1 MNSTFKVVFN
11 KARGAFMAVNEIT
24 SSVQAK
30 GTKSIVATAVT
41 TLMACGAVNAATTTA
56 NSWDQVASITD
67 KTSSTEFY
75 YVKDTNSKTK
85 SDLKFTKNTFTVNAG
100 CFGSIAYL
108 LKTHGTIE
116 NSVFSD
122 NHTTTGAV
130 SIDTSDENAKYSMAL
145 GGVFMIKNGENA
157 FTDVVFQ
164 NNTLTSTGTGLG
176 ALVAGGAILQDAV
189 INNKD
194 GQLASALTIAISKGK
209 DITYSGNNV
218 ISSTP
223 DVYYGLYGTVSTAA
237 GGFLFLDRDS
247 KTDFDIGE
255 NAILHIG
262 TQSATGNMDSIASS
276 IAINGKKQNTGI
288 VKKGKGTLEINSSL
302 DKFYG
307 TVEVNDGVLAI
318 TKPWKVMNAT
328 TISGSDSV
336 LKANKI
342 TLTQSPTSLVWG
354 TKNAKNEWVNKEY
367 KEGDGKLVVT
377 TGSITVKDGG
387 TLSTDI
393 GSVFSDKTSK
403 EDATLS
409 SAAVLMKKGFS
420 FSKDSTLEIT
430 DSGTYKMALY
440 NSMVETSQVGTLN
453 LVNASLQIENTD
465 AVDNKVT
472 INTNVTTK
480 ALDAA
485 GDVKT
490 IDVAADVTLTG
501 DSSITGS
508 QKLAGD
514 VETLNVTAGKTLA
527 VKSDKTDGLLVA
539 EINDIALNTGAAF
552 IVDNS
557 TISMGKLTVTGA
569 NITVGNSK
577 AAGQIDAKSL
587 ELKAGSSIFLD
598 PAWQDGS
605 TIADASFLSAAA
617 VSGNL
622 AGQIAVGQNSVVA
635 LNSTQAN
642 AISAFNQLKD
652 ASDLTWGTSGVTA
665 ALYVASP
672 INVAST
678 GSINVN
684 GILTSASYANAG
696 AVTVAAKGLL
706 LVDQANVG
714 SETVLNGASLTMDN
728 SSYVGIINATDGTI
742 KLADSITGTPLVVTD
757 NQFVTGDVTD
767 GVVTTT
773 VDNQKLAGAVASMGV
788 QQMARRADTVFANT
802 IADRTAQSL
811 AGEGVAL
818 WVDVGGER
826 YEADDLDNGAQYKAN
841 MFYGAFGADVGVTP
855 EARIGAA
862 IQYGSGD
869 SKSDNY
875 GIKNDIDAVTFGL
888 YGSYNVTGAAKIVGE
903 FGWTHTTNDVTASE
917 RLLNNDFDADVLSL
931 GVRGQHEFQVGA
943 VKIVPSV
950 GVRVSRISTDSFN
963 VGGVK
968 VDVDD
973 QTIVQVPLSVAFAAN
988 SIDANGWKLNP
999 YAKVSFTPTFGDDE
1013 INVRGYDQSAL
1024 DTLPVQGNFGLSA
1037 TNGNVTFGAALSAGF
1052 GQDCA
1057 KNFGGKVGVT
1067 YVF

>member
-30 GTKSIVATAVT
+30 GTKTIVATAVT

-75 YVKDTNSKTK
+75 VVTDTTSKTK

-108 LKTHGTIE
+108 WKTKGTID
-116 NSVFSD
+116 NSVFAD

-130 SIDTSDENAKYSMAL
+130 SIDTSAENAEKSMAL
-145 GGVFMIKNGENA
+145 GGVFMIKDGKNT

-189 INNKD
+189 INDKD
-194 GQLASALTIAISKGK
+194 GLLASALTIAISKGK

-276 IAINGKKQNTGI
+276 IAINGVKRNTGI

-307 TVEVNDGVLAI
+307 TVEVTDGVLAI
-318 TKPWKVMNAT
+318 TKPWNVMNAT

-354 TKNAKNEWVNKEY
+354 TKNAKNEWVSKEY
-367 KEGDGKLVVT
+367 KEGDGLVVT
-377 TGSITVKDGG
+377 QGSITVTNGG

-409 SAAVLMKKGFS
+409 SAAVLMKGGFS

-440 NSMVETSQVGTLN
+440 NSMVETSKVGTLN

-514 VETLNVTAGKTLA
+514 VETLNVTANKTLA

-587 ELKAGSSIFLD
+587 ELKAGSRIFLD

-672 INVAST
+672 VNVAST

-684 GILTSASYANAG
+684 GILTSASYADAS

-802 IADRTAQSL
+802 IADRTAQSV

-818 WVDVGGER
+818 WVDVGGKR

-888 YGSYNVTGAAKIVGE
+888 YGSYNVTGATKIVGE

-917 RLLNNDFDADVLSL
+917 RLLTNDFDADVLSL

>member
-11 KARGAFMAVNEIT
+11 QARGAFMAVNEIT

-30 GTKSIVATAVT
+30 GTKTIVATAVT
-41 TLMACGAVNAATTTA
+41 TLMACGAVNAATTTT
-56 NSWDQVASITD
+56 NDWDRVTSITD
-67 KTSSTEFY
+67 KTSSTGFY
-75 YVKDTNSKTK
+75 VVTDTNSKTK
-85 SDLKFTKNTFTVNAG
+85 SDLTFTKNTFTVNAG

-108 LKTHGTIE
+108 LKTLGTIE

-130 SIDTSDENAKYSMAL
+130 SIDTSDKNAETSMAL
-145 GGVFMIKNGENA
+145 GGVFMIKNGKNA

-276 IAINGKKQNTGI
+276 IAINGKKQHTGI

-307 TVEVNDGVLAI
+307 TVEVTDGVLAI
-318 TKPWKVMNAT
+318 TKPWNVMNDT

-342 TLTQSPTSLVWG
+342 TLTKSPTSLAWG
-354 TKNAKNEWVNKEY
+354 TKNAKNEWVSKEY
-367 KEGDGKLVVT
+367 KEGDGLVVT
-377 TGSITVKDGG
+377 QGSITVTNGG

-409 SAAVLMKKGFS
+409 SAAVLMKGGFS

-440 NSMVETSQVGTLN
+440 NSMVETSKVGTLN

-480 ALDAA
+480 ALDAS

-514 VETLNVTAGKTLA
+514 VETLNVTANKTLA

-587 ELKAGSSIFLD
+587 ELKADSSIFLD

-617 VSGNL
+617 VSGDL

-672 INVAST
+672 VNVAST

-742 KLADSITGTPLVVTD
+742 KLADSIIGTPLVVTD

-802 IADRTAQSL
+802 IADRTAQSV

-917 RLLNNDFDADVLSL
+917 RLLTNDFDADVLSL

>member
-917 RLLNNDFDADVLSL
+917 RLLTNDFDADVLSL

>member
-30 GTKSIVATAVT
+30 GTKTIVATAVT
-41 TLMACGAVNAATTTA
+41 TLMACGAVNAAPTTT
-56 NSWDQVASITD
+56 NDWDRVTSITD
-67 KTSSTEFY
+67 KTSSTVFY
-75 YVKDTNSKTK
+75 VVKDTNSKTK

-108 LKTHGTIE
+108 WKTNGTIN

-130 SIDTSDENAKYSMAL
+130 SIDTSDKNAETSMAL
-145 GGVFMIKNGENA
+145 GGVFMIKDGKNT

-189 INNKD
+189 INDKD
-194 GQLASALTIAISKGK
+194 GHLASALTIAISKGK

-276 IAINGKKQNTGI
+276 IAINGVKRNTGI

-307 TVEVNDGVLAI
+307 TVEVTDGVLAI

-354 TKNAKNEWVNKEY
+354 TKNAKNEWVRKEY
-367 KEGDGKLVVT
+367 KEGDGLVVT
-377 TGSITVKDGG
+377 QGSITVTNGG

-409 SAAVLMKKGFS
+409 SAAVLMKGGFS

-430 DSGTYKMALY
+430 DSGTYKMTLY
-440 NSMVETSQVGTLN
+440 NSMVETSKVGTLN

-472 INTNVTTK
+472 INHNVTTK

-539 EINDIALNTGAAF
+539 VINDIALNTGAAF

-569 NITVGNSK
+569 NITVGK
-577 AAGQIDAKSL
+577 R
-587 ELKAGSSIFLD
+587 
-598 PAWQDGS
+598 
-605 TIADASFLSAAA
+605 
-617 VSGNL
+617 
-622 AGQIAVGQNSVVA
+622 
-635 LNSTQAN
+635 
-642 AISAFNQLKD
+642 
-652 ASDLTWGTSGVTA
+652 
-665 ALYVASP
+665 
-672 INVAST
+672 
-678 GSINVN
+678 
-684 GILTSASYANAG
+684 
-696 AVTVAAKGLL
+696 
-706 LVDQANVG
+706 
-714 SETVLNGASLTMDN
+714 M
-728 SSYVGIINATDGTI
+728 
-742 KLADSITGTPLVVTD
+742 
-757 NQFVTGDVTD
+757 
-767 GVVTTT
+767 
-773 VDNQKLAGAVASMGV
+773 
-788 QQMARRADTVFANT
+788 
-802 IADRTAQSL
+802 
-811 AGEGVAL
+811 
-818 WVDVGGER
+818 
-826 YEADDLDNGAQYKAN
+826 
-841 MFYGAFGADVGVTP
+841 
-855 EARIGAA
+855 
-862 IQYGSGD
+862 
-869 SKSDNY
+869 
-875 GIKNDIDAVTFGL
+875 
-888 YGSYNVTGAAKIVGE
+888 
-903 FGWTHTTNDVTASE
+903 
-917 RLLNNDFDADVLSL
+917 
-931 GVRGQHEFQVGA
+931 
-943 VKIVPSV
+943 
-950 GVRVSRISTDSFN
+950 
-963 VGGVK
+963 
-968 VDVDD
+968 
-973 QTIVQVPLSVAFAAN
+973 
-988 SIDANGWKLNP
+988 
-999 YAKVSFTPTFGDDE
+999 
-1013 INVRGYDQSAL
+1013 
-1024 DTLPVQGNFGLSA
+1024 
-1037 TNGNVTFGAALSAGF
+1037 
-1052 GQDCA
+1052 
-1057 KNFGGKVGVT
+1057 
-1067 YVF
+1067 

>member
-30 GTKSIVATAVT
+30 GTKTIVATAVT

-75 YVKDTNSKTK
+75 VVTDTTSKTK

-108 LKTHGTIE
+108 WKTKGTID
-116 NSVFSD
+116 NSVFAD

-130 SIDTSDENAKYSMAL
+130 SIDTSAENAEKSMAL
-145 GGVFMIKNGENA
+145 GGVFMIKDGKNT

-189 INNKD
+189 INDKD
-194 GQLASALTIAISKGK
+194 GLLASALTIAISKGK

-276 IAINGKKQNTGI
+276 IAINGVKRNTGI

-307 TVEVNDGVLAI
+307 TVEVTDGVLAI
-318 TKPWKVMNAT
+318 TKPWNVMNAT

-354 TKNAKNEWVNKEY
+354 TKNEKNEWVSKEY
-367 KEGDGKLVVT
+367 KEGDGLVVT
-377 TGSITVKDGG
+377 QGSITVTNGG

-409 SAAVLMKKGFS
+409 SAAVLMKGGFS

-440 NSMVETSQVGTLN
+440 NSMVETSKVGTLN

-514 VETLNVTAGKTLA
+514 VETLNVTANKTLA

-587 ELKAGSSIFLD
+587 ELKAGSRIFLD

-672 INVAST
+672 VNVAST

-684 GILTSASYANAG
+684 GILTSASYADAG

-802 IADRTAQSL
+802 IADRTAQSV
-811 AGEGVAL
+811 AGEGMAL

-917 RLLNNDFDADVLSL
+917 RLLTNDFDADVLSL

>member
-30 GTKSIVATAVT
+30 GTKTIVATAVT

-75 YVKDTNSKTK
+75 VVTDTTSKTK

-108 LKTHGTIE
+108 WKTKGTID

-130 SIDTSDENAKYSMAL
+130 SIDTSDKNAETSMAL
-145 GGVFMIKNGENA
+145 GGVFMIKNGKNA

-276 IAINGKKQNTGI
+276 IAINGKKQHTGI

-307 TVEVNDGVLAI
+307 TVEVTDGVLAI
-318 TKPWKVMNAT
+318 TKPWNVMNDT

-342 TLTQSPTSLVWG
+342 TLTKSPTSLVWG

-377 TGSITVKDGG
+377 TGRITVTNGG

-409 SAAVLMKKGFS
+409 SAAVLMKGGFS

-440 NSMVETSQVGTLN
+440 NSMVETSKVGTLN

-480 ALDAA
+480 ALDAS

-490 IDVAADVTLTG
+490 IDVAADVT
-501 DSSITGS
+501 
-508 QKLAGD
+508 A
-514 VETLNVTAGKTLA
+514 NKTLA

-587 ELKAGSSIFLD
+587 ELKAGSRIFLD

-672 INVAST
+672 VNVAST

-684 GILTSASYANAG
+684 GILTSASYADAG

-802 IADRTAQSL
+802 IADRTAQSV

-917 RLLNNDFDADVLSL
+917 RLLTNDFDADVLSL

>member
-30 GTKSIVATAVT
+30 GTKTIVATAVT

-75 YVKDTNSKTK
+75 VVTDTTSKTK
-85 SDLKFTKNTFTVNAG
+85 TDLKFTKNTFTVNAG

-130 SIDTSDENAKYSMAL
+130 SIDTSDKNAGNSMAL
-145 GGVFMIKNGENA
+145 GGVFMIKNGKNA

-189 INNKD
+189 INDKD
-194 GQLASALTIAISKGK
+194 GHRASALTIAISKGK

-276 IAINGKKQNTGI
+276 IAINGKKQETGI

-307 TVEVNDGVLAI
+307 TVEVTDGVLAI
-318 TKPWKVMNAT
+318 TKPWNVMNAT
-328 TISGSDSV
+328 TIRGSDSV

-342 TLTQSPTSLVWG
+342 TLTKSPTSLVWG
-354 TKNAKNEWVNKEY
+354 SKKYEER
-367 KEGDGKLVVT
+367 DGLVVT
-377 TGSITVKDGG
+377 TGSITVTNGG

-409 SAAVLMKKGFS
+409 SAAVLMKEGFS
-420 FSKDSTLEIT
+420 FSKDSTLDIT

-440 NSMVETSQVGTLN
+440 NSMVETSKVGTLN

-514 VETLNVTAGKTLA
+514 VETLNVTANKTLA

-587 ELKAGSSIFLD
+587 ELKAGSRIFLD

-652 ASDLTWGTSGVTA
+652 ASDLTWGMSGVTA

-672 INVAST
+672 VNVAST

-684 GILTSASYANAG
+684 GILTSASYADAG

-802 IADRTAQSL
+802 IADRTAQSV

-917 RLLNNDFDADVLSL
+917 RLLTNDFDADVLSL

>member
-30 GTKSIVATAVT
+30 GTKTIVATAVT
-41 TLMACGAVNAATTTA
+41 TLMAGGAVNAATTTA

-75 YVKDTNSKTK
+75 VVTDTTSKTK

-108 LKTHGTIE
+108 WKTKGTID
-116 NSVFSD
+116 NSVFAD

-130 SIDTSDENAKYSMAL
+130 SIDTSAENAEKSMAL
-145 GGVFMIKNGENA
+145 GGVFMIKDGKNT

-189 INNKD
+189 INDKD
-194 GQLASALTIAISKGK
+194 GLLASALTIAISKGK

-276 IAINGKKQNTGI
+276 IAIDGVKRNTGI

-307 TVEVNDGVLAI
+307 TVEVTDGVLAI
-318 TKPWKVMNAT
+318 TKPWNVMNTT

-354 TKNAKNEWVNKEY
+354 SKKYEKD
-367 KEGDGKLVVT
+367 DGKLVVT
-377 TGSITVKDGG
+377 TGRITVNNGG

-409 SAAVLMKKGFS
+409 SAAVLMKEGFS
-420 FSKDSTLEIT
+420 FSNDSTLEIT

-440 NSMVETSQVGTLN
+440 NSMVETSKVGTLN

-514 VETLNVTAGKTLA
+514 VETLNVTANKTLA

-617 VSGNL
+617 VSGDL

-672 INVAST
+672 VNVAST

-917 RLLNNDFDADVLSL
+917 RLLTNDFDADVLSL

>member
-30 GTKSIVATAVT
+30 GTKTIVATAVT

-75 YVKDTNSKTK
+75 VVTDTTSKTK

-108 LKTHGTIE
+108 WKTKGTID
-116 NSVFSD
+116 NSVFAD

-130 SIDTSDENAKYSMAL
+130 SIDTSAENAEKSMAL
-145 GGVFMIKNGENA
+145 GGVFMIKDGKNT

-189 INNKD
+189 INDKD
-194 GQLASALTIAISKGK
+194 GLLASALTIAISKGK

-276 IAINGKKQNTGI
+276 IAIDGVKRNTGI

-307 TVEVNDGVLAI
+307 TVEVTDGVLAI
-318 TKPWKVMNAT
+318 TKPWNVMNTT

-354 TKNAKNEWVNKEY
+354 SKKYEKD
-367 KEGDGKLVVT
+367 DGKLVVT
-377 TGSITVKDGG
+377 TGRITVNNGG

-409 SAAVLMKKGFS
+409 SAAVLMKEGFS
-420 FSKDSTLEIT
+420 FSNDSTLEIT

-440 NSMVETSQVGTLN
+440 NSMVETSKVGTLN

-514 VETLNVTAGKTLA
+514 VETLNVTANKTLA

-617 VSGNL
+617 VSGDL

-672 INVAST
+672 VNVAST

-917 RLLNNDFDADVLSL
+917 RLLTNDFDADVLSL

>member
-30 GTKSIVATAVT
+30 GTKTIVATAVT

-75 YVKDTNSKTK
+75 VVTDTTSKTK

-108 LKTHGTIE
+108 WKTKGTID
-116 NSVFSD
+116 NSVFAD

-130 SIDTSDENAKYSMAL
+130 SIDTSAENAEKSMAL
-145 GGVFMIKNGENA
+145 GGVFMIKDGKNT

-189 INNKD
+189 INDKD
-194 GQLASALTIAISKGK
+194 GLLASALTIAISKGK

-276 IAINGKKQNTGI
+276 IAINGVKRNTGI

-307 TVEVNDGVLAI
+307 TVEVTDGVLAI
-318 TKPWKVMNAT
+318 TKPWNVMNAT

-354 TKNAKNEWVNKEY
+354 TKNAKNEWVSKEY
-367 KEGDGKLVVT
+367 KEGDGLVVT
-377 TGSITVKDGG
+377 QGSITVTNGG

-409 SAAVLMKKGFS
+409 SAAVLMKGGFS

-440 NSMVETSQVGTLN
+440 NSMVETSKVGTLN

-514 VETLNVTAGKTLA
+514 VETLNVTANKTLA

-587 ELKAGSSIFLD
+587 ELKAGSRIFLD

-672 INVAST
+672 VNVAST

-684 GILTSASYANAG
+684 GILTSASYADAS

-788 QQMARRADTVFANT
+788 QQMARRADTVLANT
-802 IADRTAQSL
+802 IADRTAQSV

-818 WVDVGGER
+818 WVDVGGKR

-888 YGSYNVTGAAKIVGE
+888 YGSYNVTGATKIVGE

-917 RLLNNDFDADVLSL
+917 RLLTNDFDADVLSL